1 MVSATSVSNSES
13 VILLFD
19 KKTSQATELISNAVN
34 ARFVERTGHI
44 VFVRDSAL
52 WAVPFDLDAQL
63 TVGLETK
70 MVDRLKLTVSLNAA
84 YAFSDQGRLVYLEGG
99 DVSVASTELK
109 LDVVTREGAVIS
121 TLDTKGRLGQLDLSP
136 DGSKLSF
143 TRYENAESDIWVY
156 NLDQSISGRRT
167 FDGNSVRARWSDSSK
182 IFFPASQ
189 ASGHNAIWTVAA
201 DGLLLQPCSWKTRIH
216 FQERPP

>member
-34 ARFVERTGHI
+34 AKFVERTGHI

-70 MVDRLKLTVSLNAA
+70 MVDRLKLTVSLEV
-84 YAFSDQGRLVYLEGG
+84 QP
-99 DVSVASTELK
+99 
-109 LDVVTREGAVIS
+109 TRS
-121 TLDTKGRLGQLDLSP
+121 QTKVG
-136 DGSKLSF
+136 
-143 TRYENAESDIWVY
+143 
-156 NLDQSISGRRT
+156 
-167 FDGNSVRARWSDSSK
+167 
-182 IFFPASQ
+182 
-189 ASGHNAIWTVAA
+189 
-201 DGLLLQPCSWKTRIH
+201 
-216 FQERPP
+216 